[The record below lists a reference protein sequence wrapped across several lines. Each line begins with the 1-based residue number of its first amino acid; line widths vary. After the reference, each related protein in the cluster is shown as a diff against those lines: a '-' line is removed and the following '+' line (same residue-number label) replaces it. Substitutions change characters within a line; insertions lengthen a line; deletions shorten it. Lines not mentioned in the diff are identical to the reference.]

1 MNIPEKFRTT
11 VNNRLGDTPVKL
23 GALAAD
29 LGIEVFKSTLPPG
42 ISGLIEPSDT
52 AASGYRIRLNRH
64 EIIERQII
72 ERQRFTL
79 AHEIAHFLLHRQDIG
94 AGVVDDTMYRSAL
107 SNRKEVEANKLAS
120 QLIMPDESIAKARSR
135 VRHLPLDEQVEAL
148 SAEFRVSAPAM
159 RIKLGV

>member
-1 MNIPEKFRTT
+1 MTIPEKYR
-11 VNNRLGDTPVKL
+11 NILESHLGEVPVKL
-23 GALAAD
+23 GALARD
-29 LGIEVFKSTLPPG
+29 LGIEVFKSSLPPG

-52 AASGYRIRLNRH
+52 AECGYRIRLNRH
-64 EIIERQII
+64 EMT

-94 AGVVDDTMYRSAL
+94 GGVVDDVMYRSAL

-120 QLIMPDESIAKARSR
+120 QLIMPDKS
-135 VRHLPLDEQVEAL
+135 VREAL
-148 SAEFRVSAPAM
+148 GRVSHLSVDERVERLASEFRVSQAAM

>member
-1 MNIPEKFRTT
+1 MNIPEKY
-11 VNNRLGDTPVKL
+11 VSLVSNRLVETPVKL
-23 GALAAD
+23 GSLAAD
-29 LGIEVFKSTLPPG
+29 LGLEVFKSTLPPG

-52 AASGYRIRLNRH
+52 ASSGYRIRLNRH
-64 EIIERQII
+64 ENT

-94 AGVVDDTMYRSAL
+94 AGVVDDTLYRSAL

-120 QLIMPDESIAKARSR
+120 QLIMPDKNVVEARR
-135 VRHLPLDEQVEAL
+135 RIQHLSLDEQVERL
-148 SAEFRVSAPAM
+148 SAQFRVSVPAM